1 MLYRGRSA
9 LKYGFLAG
17 LMAAMAAGSLWAHHS
32 TTAVF
37 DMGKKI
43 QVTGTLNHVDWINPH
58 ISIYV
63 DAKGEHGGNDAWHF
77 EGSPPA
83 WFRRVGVNKNDIAK
97 FQGQMITVDG
107 VRAKDGTLYG
117 YLQKITFADGSSLE
131 TVSAGQI
138 PEK

>member
-1 MLYRGRSA
+1 M
-9 LKYGFLAG
+9 KYGILVVSIVSIAT
-17 LMAAMAAGSLWAHHS
+17 GSLWAHHS

-43 QVTGTLNHVDWINPH
+43 QVTGTLNRVEWINPH

-63 DAKGEHGGNDAWHF
+63 DAKGDHGVDAWHF

-83 WFRRVGVNKNDIAK
+83 WFRRVGVNKNDIAR

-117 YLQKITFADGSSLE
+117 YLQKITFADGSTME